1 VLIAFPRLLYLGARL
16 MSFLPA
22 RLVDRVM
29 NRMHVDMQ
37 ETPERMPGSALP

>member
-1 VLIAFPRLLYLGARL
+1 

-29 NRMHVDMQ
+29 NRMQVEMQ
-37 ETPERMPGSALP
+37 ETPERMPGGALP